1 MKTKNN
7 VQKAITKSLAV
18 IISLVLLSITVQAQ
32 EFWESVWSNNSINK
46 IAMAMVSDSEKYSTE
61 VKSGKTDNSITYA
74 RYFAEEAEKN
84 LQLEDWMVNDNLFN
98 VNTNWFKVETEAALQ
113 LEDWMMNQDLFNVK
127 TVEISNETEAPLLM
141 EDWMTNTKIWKI

>member
-18 IISLVLLSITVQAQ
+18 IISLVLFSITVQAQ
-32 EFWESVWSNNSINK
+32 EFWESVWSNKSINK
-46 IAMAMVSDSEKYSTE
+46 IAMAMVNDSENYPTE
-61 VKSGKTDNSITYA
+61 IKSGKTNNSIAYA
-74 RYFAEEAEKN
+74 WYFEEETEQN
-84 LQLEDWMVNDNLFN
+84 LQLEDWMVNDNLFYI
-98 VNTNWFKVETEAALQ
+98 NTNWVNVETEPALQ

-127 TVEISNETEAPLLM
+127 ALEISNETESPLLM

>member
-46 IAMAMVSDSEKYSTE
+46 IAMAMVNDPENYPTKI
-61 VKSGKTDNSITYA
+61 KSGKTNNA
-74 RYFAEEAEKN
+74 WYFEEETEQN
-84 LQLEDWMVNDNLFN
+84 LQLEDWMVNDNLFYI
-98 VNTNWFKVETEAALQ
+98 NTNWFNVETEPALQ

-127 TVEISNETEAPLLM
+127 ALEISNETESPLLM